1 MATRPK
7 NHEIIERYCSH
18 VDDNV
23 VMMRQRQEHDRYV
36 CLSSHRCRHV
46 LPRGCSRAI
55 SVDAAEAEDKDGGK

>member
-1 MATRPK
+1 MTNRPY

-23 VMMRQRQEHDRYV
+23 VMMRKRQDQDKYV

-46 LPRGCSRAI
+46 LPRGCKRAV
-55 SVDAAEAEDKDGGK
+55 SVESITAESKDENL